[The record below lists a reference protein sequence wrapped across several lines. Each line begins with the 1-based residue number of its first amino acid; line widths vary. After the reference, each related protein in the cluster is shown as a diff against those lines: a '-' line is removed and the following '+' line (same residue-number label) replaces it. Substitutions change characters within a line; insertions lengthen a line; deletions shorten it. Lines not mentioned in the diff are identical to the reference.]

1 MKREDLKKL
10 LGESATDELVDKIM
24 AEHGKDV
31 EKHKSDLATITT
43 ERDGLKT
50 QLTEASK
57 QIEGFKGMDIEGVKK
72 SADEWKAKAEQA
84 ETEAKA
90 QLEKLKFDHAL
101 DGALTVAKG
110 KNAKA
115 IKALLNT
122 ELLKL
127 NDADGSIVGL
137 KDQLDKIKT
146 ENDYLF
152 ESDTPAPKIVAGGNS
167 KTILTDPILAAA
179 RRAAGLPEP
188 KE

>member
-50 QLTEASK
+50 QLSEASK

-72 SADEWKAKAEQA
+72 SVDEWKAKAEQA
-84 ETEAKA
+84 KTEAKA

-101 DGALTVAKG
+101 DGALTAAKG

-127 NDADGSIVGL
+127 AEDGSVSGL
-137 KDQLDKIKT
+137 NDQLEKIKS

-152 ESDTPAPKIVAGGNS
+152 ESDTPALKVVAGSNN

-179 RRAAGLPEP
+179 RRAAGLPEQ

>member
-10 LGESATDELVDKIM
+10 LGEGATDELVDKIM

-31 EKHKSDLATITT
+31 EKHKTDLATITT

-50 QLTEASK
+50 QLSEASK

-84 ETEAKA
+84 EQTA
-90 QLEKLKFDHAL
+90 QAELAKLKFDHAL
-101 DGALTVAKG
+101 DGALAGAKS
-110 KNAKA
+110 KNNKA
-115 IKALLNT
+115 VRALLDT